1 MRRREAPLRTALL
14 LGLAFSCL
22 GVIYMTQLTAGGP
35 SAAAGPALAIEL
47 DKAAYG
53 IGMPVHI
60 TVQLTEPELLLDTGS
75 MELQIMR
82 LTEPAARLQLPADP
96 GQKVWRSTWQPPA
109 EPAGYGVRAVL
120 HGPRGPLA
128 TSESAFDVTGDWTE
142 IPRYGFMSEFGTW
155 NEESET
161 RAVQSMAR
169 LHLNAVQFYD
179 WLYRH
184 ETPVPTSDVFTDS
197 LGRRLYADTIRRK
210 IDLSRRYGMAPMAYV
225 AIYAASPAFYEQHK
239 DWGLYDREGQPI
251 DFGDG
256 YLYIMNPAQGSG
268 WREHMIREWL
278 KIVETYD
285 FDGLHIDQ
293 YGYPKVAYDARG
305 RTVMVGPAF
314 RSFLDETKEK
324 LAEQMP
330 QRSRITFNSVA
341 NWPAALVAESSYDF
355 NYIEVWPPYTTYGD
369 LETII
374 QASYERSGG
383 KATVI
388 AAYPDR
394 PHEPTVLLLDAF
406 IFAHGA
412 THIELGE
419 GNGMLVDPYFP
430 KFQRVDASLWQALIR
445 YYDFIV
451 WYKDWLYGA
460 RRPLSPE
467 KHVLI
472 DGEAAAPRPVP
483 GRVHA
488 VIYRSLG
495 TPRTV
500 VSLINLTSTHTVE
513 WKAEQPAP
521 RPAADLEVTV
531 LVDHRPTGVWLASP
545 DRPSLAAQPV
555 NFTTTETPD
564 GYAVQFAADVAY
576 WTVICIET
584 AGGQSEGGDA

>member
-1 MRRREAPLRTALL
+1 
-14 LGLAFSCL
+14 
-22 GVIYMTQLTAGGP
+22 
-35 SAAAGPALAIEL
+35 
-47 DKAAYG
+47 
-53 IGMPVHI
+53 
-60 TVQLTEPELLLDTGS
+60 
-75 MELQIMR
+75 
-82 LTEPAARLQLPADP
+82 
-96 GQKVWRSTWQPPA
+96 
-109 EPAGYGVRAVL
+109 
-120 HGPRGPLA
+120 
-128 TSESAFDVTGDWTE
+128 
-142 IPRYGFMSEFGTW
+142 
-155 NEESET
+155 
-161 RAVQSMAR
+161 
-169 LHLNAVQFYD
+169 
-179 WLYRH
+179 
-184 ETPVPTSDVFTDS
+184 
-197 LGRRLYADTIRRK
+197 
-210 IDLSRRYGMAPMAYV
+210 
-225 AIYAASPAFYEQHK
+225 
-239 DWGLYDREGQPI
+239 
-251 DFGDG
+251 
-256 YLYIMNPAQGSG
+256 
-268 WREHMIREWL
+268 
-278 KIVETYD
+278 
-285 FDGLHIDQ
+285 
-293 YGYPKVAYDARG
+293 
-305 RTVMVGPAF
+305 MVGPAF

-564 GYAVQFAADVAY
+564 GYAVQFSADVAH
-576 WTVICIET
+576 WTAICIET

>member
-96 GQKVWRSTWQPPA
+96 GQKVWRFTWQPPA

-155 NEESET
+155 DEESET

-293 YGYPKVAYDARG
+293 YGYPKVAYDALG

-341 NWPAALVAESSYDF
+341 NWPAALVAESSF
-355 NYIEVWPPYTTYGD
+355 HPRRV
-369 LETII
+369 LESRDGPGQRT
-374 QASYERSGG
+374 ERPDRSG
-383 KATVI
+383 
-388 AAYPDR
+388 P
-394 PHEPTVLLLDAF
+394 
-406 IFAHGA
+406 
-412 THIELGE
+412 
-419 GNGMLVDPYFP
+419 
-430 KFQRVDASLWQALIR
+430 
-445 YYDFIV
+445 
-451 WYKDWLYGA
+451 
-460 RRPLSPE
+460 
-467 KHVLI
+467 
-472 DGEAAAPRPVP
+472 P
-483 GRVHA
+483 GRSSVEGIRTMRARCEITSSKVQPLEDRLVH
-488 VIYRSLG
+488 RTSSFGQDL
-495 TPRTV
+495 TPK
-500 VSLINLTSTHTVE
+500 N
-513 WKAEQPAP
+513 
-521 RPAADLEVTV
+521 
-531 LVDHRPTGVWLASP
+531 
-545 DRPSLAAQPV
+545 
-555 NFTTTETPD
+555 
-564 GYAVQFAADVAY
+564 
-576 WTVICIET
+576 
-584 AGGQSEGGDA
+584 

>member
-96 GQKVWRSTWQPPA
+96 GQTVWRFTWQPPA

-155 NEESET
+155 DEESET

-341 NWPAALVAESSYDF
+341 NWPAALVAESSF
-355 NYIEVWPPYTTYGD
+355 HPRRV
-369 LETII
+369 LESRDGPGQRT
-374 QASYERSGG
+374 ERPDRSG
-383 KATVI
+383 
-388 AAYPDR
+388 P
-394 PHEPTVLLLDAF
+394 
-406 IFAHGA
+406 
-412 THIELGE
+412 
-419 GNGMLVDPYFP
+419 
-430 KFQRVDASLWQALIR
+430 
-445 YYDFIV
+445 
-451 WYKDWLYGA
+451 
-460 RRPLSPE
+460 
-467 KHVLI
+467 
-472 DGEAAAPRPVP
+472 P
-483 GRVHA
+483 GRSSVEGIRTMRARCEITSSKVQPLEDRLVH
-488 VIYRSLG
+488 RTSSFGQDL
-495 TPRTV
+495 TPK
-500 VSLINLTSTHTVE
+500 N
-513 WKAEQPAP
+513 
-521 RPAADLEVTV
+521 
-531 LVDHRPTGVWLASP
+531 
-545 DRPSLAAQPV
+545 
-555 NFTTTETPD
+555 
-564 GYAVQFAADVAY
+564 
-576 WTVICIET
+576 
-584 AGGQSEGGDA
+584 